1 VSSSPFDLTG
11 RRALVTGGGG
21 GIGGGLARGLAE
33 AGASVL
39 LVGRSESVDERAE
52 ALRADGLAATALRGD
67 VVDRAGLAALFER
80 AVGALGGLDVLVLCH
95 GSNRVGDVLEL
106 DDDDWDHVLEANLG
120 SIFRLARL
128 GGRQM
133 AGHGRGKIVTIASM
147 LSFSGGFR
155 AAPYAASKGGVAQLT
170 KALATEL
177 APRGINVNA
186 IAPGYVQTDLNRHI
200 WSDPDRNAQVLARL
214 PAGRWGEPSDLAGA
228 CVFLSSAA
236 SDYLH
241 GVVLPVDGGWLAR

>member
-1 VSSSPFDLTG
+1 MRPSPFDLTG

-21 GIGGGLARGLAE
+21 GIGGGLARGLAD

-39 LVGRSESVDERAE
+39 LVGRSESVDARAA
-52 ALRADGLAATALRGD
+52 ALRADGLDATALRGD
-67 VVDRAGLAALFER
+67 VVDRAGAPELFAR
-80 AVGALGGLDVLVLCH
+80 AVAALGGLDVLVMCH

-128 GGRQM
+128 AGRQM
-133 AGHGRGKIVTIASM
+133 ADQGRGKIITIASM

-177 APRGINVNA
+177 APRGINVNS

-214 PAGRWGEPSDLAGA
+214 PAGRWGEPDDLAGA